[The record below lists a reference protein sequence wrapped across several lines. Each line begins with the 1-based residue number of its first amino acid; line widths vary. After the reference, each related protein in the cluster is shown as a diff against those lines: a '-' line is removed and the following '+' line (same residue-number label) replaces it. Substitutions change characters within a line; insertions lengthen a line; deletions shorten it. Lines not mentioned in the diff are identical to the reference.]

1 MRSRYSWWPRWSP
14 GSRSIIRHC
23 NASLVISR
31 NAESP
36 GGPCNISA
44 TIRISWGLKAQRM
57 YLLDVFR
64 RKLDFPDLKRSV
76 RQLADLHHAKV
87 VLIEDKA
94 SETSLIQELR
104 AAFCA
109 ITESIGRGVTFGGS
123 R

>member
-44 TIRISWGLKAQRM
+44 TIRIISFHMARAMTQSDSNPAVEHESLVGAKALAR
-57 YLLDVFR
+57 
-64 RKLDFPDLKRSV
+64 DF
-76 RQLADLHHAKV
+76 
-87 VLIEDKA
+87 A
-94 SETSLIQELR
+94 SSAG
-104 AAFCA
+104 AA
-109 ITESIGRGVTFGGS
+109 GGS
-123 R
+123 ARDLSLYGALLGFGDYHFHAMCCIGIDSFQ